1 MSVQD
6 FKEIKKAFKEASNTL
21 DGTLS
26 DFRNTHAL
34 KKKIDLFERA
44 KKEISVAERKV
55 SELG

>member
-1 MSVQD
+1 MPD